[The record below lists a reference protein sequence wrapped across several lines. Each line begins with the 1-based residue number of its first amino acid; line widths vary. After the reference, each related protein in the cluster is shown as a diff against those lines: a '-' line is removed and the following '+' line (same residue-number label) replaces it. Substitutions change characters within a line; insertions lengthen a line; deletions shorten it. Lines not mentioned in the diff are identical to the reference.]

1 MKSCV
6 YINYFSLILISV
18 KLDFFSVYFIPFVK
32 TISML
37 HIKAYRFLFY
47 FFGNAGD
54 QTQDLVHVRQTLY
67 YRTLS
72 LAQDF

>member
-18 KLDFFSVYFIPFVK
+18 KLDFFLFISISFIK

-47 FFGNAGD
+47 FFGNARD
-54 QTQDLVHVRQTLY
+54 QTQDLAHVRQTLY